1 MTNEKPNYYAIIPA
15 NVRYDKNLNSTEKLL
30 YSEIVALSNKE
41 GVCWASNKY
50 FANLYNV
57 TTIYISNMIKKLKLY
72 GYIKTELIYKEN
84 SKQIKQRNIY
94 ILNNSLIPIK
104 QKFKGPTKQKFKDNN
119 ININNKYNKGSKQQ
133 NQNYNNE
140 VLIDDPEELFDN

>member
-94 ILNNSLIPIK
+94 ILNNSLIPTK
-104 QKFKGPTKQKFKDNN
+104 QKFKRPTKQKFKDNN
-119 ININNKYNKGSKQQ
+119 ININNKYNKGHKQQ

-140 VLIDDPEELFDN
+140 VLIEDPEELFDN